1 MNTQRA
7 QQISKAFSHVSE
19 ISVEELSGGLLVHH
33 HGKACYFVR
42 EACFWPF
49 VFKVAGSAENEVS
62 DIEVRLAA

>member
-1 MNTQRA
+1 MNIQRA
-7 QQISKAFSHVSE
+7 QQISEAFSHVSE

-49 VFKVAGSAENEVS
+49 VFRVAGSAENQVS